1 MASYKKVDLGDLG
14 VVEDGGVASL
24 RLGTAITRPVDQLL
38 TDPAVLSAAREALR
52 EQLPPACLD
61 PFAPADARNQQVKEV
76 LRTAISHAQQH
87 GGALAAVPDEVSC
100 LLRLFSATVGWGP
113 AQPYLDDPRVQEV
126 QIIRTAIRVQEA
138 GQPFITVPER
148 FASSAEVYNR
158 ATLLASTLNV
168 KLDSSTPQATLP
180 VAHGTRMHVSIAPLL
195 ADNSIL
201 VCIRRGRTTAWDL
214 HDILAKGTLNQE
226 VADLLHL
233 LCRARCSFL
242 VAGHTGSGKTA
253 LLEALA
259 NSWPGD
265 PHILT
270 IEDHTMEIV
279 IRRTQTWTRE
289 VVDTKKD
296 PHAFGKAA
304 REALRQTPN
313 LVTPGETRGEE
324 AGAILSLVTSDHPVI
339 TTIHA
344 RTCADAAARFA
355 RCATLP
361 HSYMYEGR
369 FTDALIDTCSGFE
382 VVIKIESWEAVGR
395 RLISEIALID
405 GVHETPGGLRPHT
418 IPLVQMQVDS
428 DGHVSWSCYAHPTA
442 EGDLVWSDGTDRTPA
457 ALRDKLRK
465 ARAMAAV
472 RLNTSLT
479 VVTTALSR
487 AEDLVLSGVCDRAL
501 ATLIQAW
508 QARPDER
515 LARMGQRA
523 IALAPQL
530 FADLT
535 ERASREVGIVMR
547 LMHERQWQIAQG
559 HLTSLLRQADI
570 AIAAMPVDGWGVLQQ
585 QIAAGVA
592 QMAAADSAM
601 QQVQRALGCHDV
613 QTAHTLVET
622 IDTDLLPERY
632 TEPLL
637 DLKVQVYTMRVACGE
652 GSAQVLDTL
661 RTQLYA
667 LRSAVGR
674 VQDAADAEQQAA

>member
-1 MASYKKVDLGDLG
+1 MSSHAKVDLGDLG
-14 VVEDGGVASL
+14 VVEDGGLASL
-24 RLGTAITRPVDQLL
+24 RFGEHIARPVDQLL
-38 TDPAVLSAAREALR
+38 TDPSVLSAARDALR
-52 EQLPPACLD
+52 DQLAPTFLD
-61 PFAPADARNQQVKEV
+61 PFAPAEMRNRQVKDV
-76 LRTAISHAQQH
+76 LRTAISSAQQH
-87 GGALAAVPDEVSC
+87 GGALAAVPDESSV

-126 QIIRTAIRVQEA
+126 QMIRTSIRVQEA
-138 GQPFITVPER
+138 GQPFITVPET
-148 FASSAEVYNR
+148 FHSVAEVHNR
-158 ATLLASTLNV
+158 ATLLASKLNV

-180 VAHGTRMHVSIAPLL
+180 LAHGTRMHVSIAPLI
-195 ADNSIL
+195 ADNGIL

-214 HDILAKGTLNQE
+214 YDILSRGTLSQE
-226 VADLLHL
+226 VADLLQL

-279 IRRTQTWTRE
+279 IRRMQTWTRE

-344 RTCADAAARFA
+344 RSCADAAARFA

-361 HSYMYEGR
+361 NSYMYEGR
-369 FTDALIDTCSGFE
+369 FTDALVDTCAGFE
-382 VVIKIESWEAVGR
+382 VVLKIESWEAVGR
-395 RLISEIALID
+395 RLVSEIALID
-405 GVHETPGGLRPHT
+405 GVQETAGGLRPTT
-418 IPLVQMQVDS
+418 IPLVQIHVDEA
-428 DGHVSWSCYAHPTA
+428 GQFHWTCCARPTA
-442 EGDLVWSDGTDRTPA
+442 EGDLVWLDGTDRTPA

-465 ARAMAAV
+465 ARAIAAV

-479 VVTTALSR
+479 VVTTALRR
-487 AEDLVLSGVCDRAL
+487 AEDLLLSGMGDRAM
-501 ATLIQAW
+501 ATVTQAW
-508 QARPDER
+508 DARPDER

-523 IALAPQL
+523 IALSPQT

-535 ERASREVGIVMR
+535 RRADQELAVVMR
-547 LMHERQWQIAQG
+547 LIGERQWQLAQG
-559 HLTSLLRQADI
+559 HLTSLLRQAGI
-570 AIAAMPVDGWGVLQQ
+570 AIAAMPVDGWAVIQQ
-585 QIAAGVA
+585 QITTGVA
-592 QMAAADSAM
+592 QMTTADVTM
-601 QQVQRALGCHDV
+601 QQARIALACSDV
-613 QTAHTLVET
+613 QTAKTL
-622 IDTDLLPERY
+622 IDEMKTDLLPERY
-632 TEPLL
+632 AEPLL
-637 DLKVQVYTMRVACGE
+637 DLKVQIYTLLVERGE

-667 LRSAVGR
+667 LRSAVGH
-674 VQDAADAEQQAA
+674 VQDAADRKAA